1 MEICTDSME
10 MLENIMSQENTINGN
25 WKLTWAFIR
34 KDRKSRTLK
43 NYFII
48 GLLEI
53 REN

>member
-25 WKLTWAFIR
+25 WKLTWAFIT
-34 KDRKSRTLK
+34 KDRRSRTLE

-48 GLLEI
+48 GLLET
-53 REN
+53 R